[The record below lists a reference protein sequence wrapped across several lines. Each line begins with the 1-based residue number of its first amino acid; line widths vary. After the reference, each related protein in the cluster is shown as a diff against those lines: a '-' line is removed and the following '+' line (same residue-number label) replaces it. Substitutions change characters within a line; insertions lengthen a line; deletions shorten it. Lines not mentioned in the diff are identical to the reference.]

1 VAAANEYGQR
11 RQAVGQGLGARK
23 LDAMLADLDR
33 ALDADFL
40 REVDEALERIARGG
54 ALAQVWVEPLAAG

>member
-1 VAAANEYGQR
+1 MNLDLPFDVSGDE
-11 RQAVGQGLGARK
+11 

-40 REVDEALERIARGG
+40 REVDQALERIAQRGSLDDIRG
-54 ALAQVWVEPLAAG
+54 TALAATGTAG